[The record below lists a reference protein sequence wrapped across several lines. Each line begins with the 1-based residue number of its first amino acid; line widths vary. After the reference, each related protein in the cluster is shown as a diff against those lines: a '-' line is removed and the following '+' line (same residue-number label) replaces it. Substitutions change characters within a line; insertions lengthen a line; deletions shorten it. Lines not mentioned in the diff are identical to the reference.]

1 VSDAP
6 AGELG
11 PQHYRLMNFAVG
23 IALLATLAP
32 TWLTREYS
40 DEISLHSGIGLLG
53 LSPEGKSPMEALGT
67 VLFLAYILLALGCLV
82 ARPEKGAPVLLG
94 AAGFVVTVVVLANQ
108 PDGGIRIREDW
119 TGAPIVALGLW
130 LTATVVSLV
139 ALRAARA
146 GAGRRADTAS

>member
-1 VSDAP
+1 MSDAP

-11 PQHYRLMNFAVG
+11 PQHYRMMNFAVG
-23 IALLATLAP
+23 VALLAALAP
-32 TWLTREYS
+32 TWLTREFS
-40 DEISLHSGIGLLG
+40 DDLSLYSGIGLLG

-67 VLFLAYILLALGCLV
+67 CLFLAYILLALGFLL

-94 AAGFVVTVVVLANQ
+94 VAGFVVTVVVLANR
-108 PDGGIRIREDW
+108 PSGSIRIHADW

-130 LTATVVSLV
+130 FISTVVSLV

-146 GAGRRADTAS
+146 GADRKADTTS